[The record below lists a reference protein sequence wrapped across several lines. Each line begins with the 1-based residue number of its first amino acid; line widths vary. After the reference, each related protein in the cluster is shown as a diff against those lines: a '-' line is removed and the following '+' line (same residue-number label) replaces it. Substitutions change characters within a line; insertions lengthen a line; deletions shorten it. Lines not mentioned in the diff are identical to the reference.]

1 MSKQE
6 KPKTSFDQFAALDIR
21 VGTVCS
27 ASVFEQARQPA
38 YKIEVDFGAD
48 IGILKTSAQLT
59 HRYLPEDLI
68 GKQIVGI
75 VNFPKKQIANF
86 MSEFLILGAVQG
98 KDVILIQPQEQA
110 PNGTSIG

>member
-6 KPKTSFDQFAALDIR
+6 KAETSFDQFAALDIR

-48 IGILKTSAQLT
+48 IGVLKTSAQLT

>member
-6 KPKTSFDQFAALDIR
+6 KAETSFDQFAAIDIR

-27 ASVFEQARQPA
+27 ANVFEQARQPA

-48 IGILKTSAQLT
+48 IGVLKTSAQLT